1 MSQFTDNICEGCCPE
16 DWGVYHGCENCD
28 HEPGYAGRCS
38 ERVEAA
44 KIKISKIWKMVA
56 LAVEKDKKKKAI
68 KDRKL
73 AIKERKQRSIRKKK
87 NALKVV
93 KK

>member
-1 MSQFTDNICEGCCPE
+1 MSASEDNICYGCCPE
-16 DWGVYHGCENCD
+16 EWGVYHACQNCE
-28 HEPGYAGRCS
+28 HAPGEAGRCS

-56 LAVEKDKKKKAI
+56 LALEKDRKKQAI

-73 AIKERKQRSIRKKK
+73 AIKERKQRSIRKKE